1 MADLSLQTFGDPPSK
16 LRQLSDEA
24 LAQEVQARRENR
36 KHRGNASHGGGG
48 REGPSAGGGRLSQY
62 YANLELKP
70 GASLDDVRAAYRRLM
85 AQYHPDKHQGDPER
99 FAVARKLSE
108 SLTEAYRALSNA
120 LVRR

>member
-1 MADLSLQTFGDPPSK
+1 MADLSQQTFGDPKSP

-24 LAQEVQARRENR
+24 LAQEVQQRRAARRKR
-36 KHRGNASHGGGG
+36 SGP
-48 REGPSAGGGRLSQY
+48 REGASQTAQRADGGGRLSQY

-85 AQYHPDKHQGDPER
+85 AQYHPDRHQGDPER

-120 LVRR
+120 LIRR